1 MKKYS
6 GRTGIKRW
14 LYTYEDPIFIVLCL
28 AVPAII
34 CAGLI
39 LYLFWRF

>member
-1 MKKYS
+1 MKEYS

-14 LYTYEDPIFIVLCL
+14 LYTYEDPLLIVAFLGIPT
-28 AVPAII
+28 VI

-39 LYLFWRF
+39 LYLVWRF

>member
-14 LYTYEDPIFIVLCL
+14 LYTHEDPLLIVLFL
-28 AVPAII
+28 AIPAII
-34 CAGLI
+34 ATTLI
-39 LYLFWRF
+39 LYAWWRF

>member
-14 LYTYEDPIFIVLCL
+14 LYTYEDPVLIVLFL
-28 AVPAII
+28 GIPAII

>member
-14 LYTYEDPIFIVLCL
+14 LYTYEDPVLIVAFLGI
-28 AVPAII
+28 P
-34 CAGLI
+34 GLI
-39 LYLFWRF
+39 SVILVLYVLWRF

>member
-14 LYTYEDPIFIVLCL
+14 LYTYEDPLLIVAFLGI
-28 AVPAII
+28 PAII
-34 CAGLI
+34 FGGLM

>member
-1 MKKYS
+1 MKEYS

-14 LYTYEDPIFIVLCL
+14 LYTYEDPLLIVLFL
-28 AVPAII
+28 AVPAVI

-39 LYLFWRF
+39 LLVLWRY

>member
-1 MKKYS
+1 MRKYS

-14 LYTYEDPIFIVLCL
+14 LYTYEDPVLIVAFLGI
-28 AVPAII
+28 PGII

-39 LYLFWRF
+39 LYLVWRF

>member
-1 MKKYS
+1 MRKYS

-14 LYTYEDPIFIVLCL
+14 LYTYEDPILIVLFL
-28 AVPAII
+28 AVPVMI

-39 LYLFWRF
+39 LYLVWRF